1 MDKKY
6 LIVIVGPTGVGKTS
20 LSIALAKH
28 FNTEIISSDSRQIYK
43 ELSIGTATPEPHQLN
58 TVNHHLIHSLS
69 IHDYY
74 NASMFEQDALLHLN
88 KIYEHKTIA
97 ILVGGSMLYVD
108 TLCNGI
114 DDLPTT
120 PKSIRTQIQKR
131 LEQMGLEAL
140 KAELEHIDPDYCATA
155 DLKNPKR
162 ITRALE
168 VFYTTGEPV
177 SKFRTNKKLKRDF
190 ELIKIG
196 LDAPR
201 EILYN
206 RINQRVDQMIAQ
218 GLEEEARR
226 VYPFKDLNALN
237 TVGYKELF
245 EYFDGMISL
254 KEAIEKIKSNTRNYA
269 RKQLTWFRK
278 DSAIQWFTTYQEV
291 DIVNWIENQI
301 QKKLQ

>member
-1 MDKKY
+1 MDKKI
-6 LIVIVGPTGVGKTS
+6 LIVIIGPTGVGKTN

-43 ELSIGTATPEPHQLN
+43 ELSIGTATPEPRQLN

-74 NASMFEQDALLHLN
+74 NASMFEQDALLHLK
-88 KIYEHKTIA
+88 KIYEHNRTA
-97 ILVGGSMLYVD
+97 ILVGGSMMYVD
-108 TLCNGI
+108 TLCKGI

-120 PKSIRTQIQKR
+120 PKSIREQIQQR
-131 LEQMGLEAL
+131 LSEMGLEAL
-140 KAELEHIDPDYCATA
+140 KAELQHIDPEYCETA

-168 VFYTTGEPV
+168 VFYTTGEPI
-177 SKFRTNKKLKRDF
+177 SKFRTNTKQERDF
-190 ELIKIG
+190 EVIKIG

-201 EILYN
+201 NLLYE
-206 RINQRVDQMIAQ
+206 RINQRVDLMIQQ
-218 GLEEEARR
+218 GLEEEARK
-226 VYPFKDLNALN
+226 VYPFKHLNALN

-245 EYFDGMISL
+245 EYFDGEISRD
-254 KEAIEKIKSNTRNYA
+254 EAIERIKSNTRNYA

-278 DSAIQWFTTYQEV
+278 DTEIQWFTINQENE
-291 DIVNWIENQI
+291 IMNWVENQI
-301 QKKLQ
+301 QIRQQ

>member
-1 MDKKY
+1 MDKKI
-6 LIVIVGPTGVGKTS
+6 LIVIVGPTGIGKTN

-28 FNTEIISSDSRQIYK
+28 YNTEIISSDSRQIYK

-58 TVNHHLIHSLS
+58 TVNHCLIHSLS

-74 NASMFEQDALLHLN
+74 NASMFEQDALIHLK
-88 KIYEHKTIA
+88 KIYKHNQIA

-108 TLCNGI
+108 TLCRGI
-114 DDLPTT
+114 DNLPTT
-120 PKSIRTQIQKR
+120 PKSIREQIQQR
-131 LEQMGLEAL
+131 LSEMGLDAL
-140 KAELEHIDPDYCATA
+140 KAELQHIDPDYCETA

-177 SKFRTNKKLKRDF
+177 SKFRTNTKQERDF
-190 ELIKIG
+190 EVIKIG

-201 EILYN
+201 NLLYE
-206 RINQRVDQMIAQ
+206 RINQRVDLMIEL
-218 GLEEEARR
+218 GLEEEARG
-226 VYPFKDLNALN
+226 VYPFKHLNALN

-245 EYFDGMISL
+245 EYFDGEISRN
-254 KEAIEKIKSNTRNYA
+254 EAIEKIKSNTRNYA

-278 DSAIQWFTTYQEV
+278 DTEIQWFTINQENE
-291 DIVNWIENQI
+291 IMNWIENQI
-301 QKKLQ
+301 QIRQQ

>member
-1 MDKKY
+1 MDKKI
-6 LIVIVGPTGVGKTS
+6 LIVIVGPTGVGKTN

-43 ELSIGTATPEPHQLN
+43 ELTIGTATPEPQQLN
-58 TVNHHLIHSLS
+58 TVKHYLIHSLS

-74 NASMFEQDALLHLN
+74 NASMFEQDALLHLK
-88 KIYEHKTIA
+88 KIYEHNPVA

-108 TLCNGI
+108 TLCKGI

-120 PKSIRTQIQKR
+120 PKSIRLQIQQR

-140 KAELEHIDPDYCATA
+140 KAELQHIDPEYCETA

-177 SKFRTNKKLKRDF
+177 SKFRTNKKQERDF
-190 ELIKIG
+190 EIIKIG

-201 EILYN
+201 DILYN
-206 RINQRVDQMIAQ
+206 RINQRVDQMIMH
-218 GLEEEARR
+218 GLEEEAKR
-226 VYPFKDLNALN
+226 VYPFKHLNALN

-245 EYFDGMISL
+245 EYFDGVISRD
-254 KEAIEKIKSNTRNYA
+254 EAISKIKSNSRNYA

-278 DSAIQWFTTYQEV
+278 DKSIEWFTINEE
-291 DIVNWIENQI
+291 DKIIKWIDNQI
-301 QKKLQ
+301 LNNQK